1 MSAKRVLC
9 EEHCG
14 YALTLEVIATLAM
27 ASMMITLCLF
37 IVRVMNVQRYMN
49 TVMTSTAADAARWGG
64 NFTKAYRMNVSS
76 VPLHKVAKDQLD
88 YVAPDFFTQEDD
100 GISVTPDF
108 ISYDDEPIVVTIQY
122 SLPPGVFDTTM
133 SRVNSVSGKS
143 VNLYTKLQR
152 MQMRV
157 KVYSIMN
164 GGKLLG

>member
-37 IVRVMNVQRYMN
+37 TVRVMNVQRYMN

-64 NFTKAYRMNVSS
+64 NFTKAYRMNVSDVS
-76 VPLHKVAKDQLD
+76 LQDTALQQLK
-88 YVAPDFFTQEDD
+88 YVAPDFFVQEDD
-100 GISVTPDF
+100 GISVTPDV
-108 ISYDDEPIVVTIQY
+108 IQSDDASIVVTVNY
-122 SLPPGVFDTTM
+122 SLPGVFDTM